1 MPPKQVLN
9 KRIILE
15 ASLRIIEKNGF
26 DALNAR
32 AIASLLHSST
42 QPIFTYFE
50 SVDSL
55 KEELNNSIYRSFIQS
70 VNPSNGLLQFEMSL
84 LSFANQHPSLFRTL
98 FFSERKNQSA
108 TKDIID
114 QNRKVLVTSISK
126 EFNLSKEKANILY
139 LNNWIYSFGLATL
152 IMLGNFPYK
161 ESSLRALIKA
171 NIDSSLLVL
180 KKDI

>member
-1 MPPKQVLN
+1 MPPKQTLN

-15 ASLRIIEKNGF
+15 ASLKIVEENGF

-50 SVDSL
+50 NMSSL
-55 KEELNNSIYRSFIQS
+55 KEELNILIYKSFVQS

-84 LSFANQHPSLFRTL
+84 LSFPNQHPSLFRIL
-98 FFSERKNQSA
+98 FFSEQKNQSR
-108 TKDIID
+108 TKDIVD
-114 QNRKVLVTSISK
+114 QNGKVLVASISK

-161 ESSLRALIKA
+161 EPSLKALIKR
-171 NIDSSLLVL
+171 ILIPLFSS
-180 KKDI
+180 

>member
-1 MPPKQVLN
+1 MPPKQTLN

-15 ASLRIIEKNGF
+15 ASLRIVEENGF
-26 DALNAR
+26 DVLNAR

-50 SVDSL
+50 SMASL
-55 KEELNNSIYRSFIQS
+55 KEELNNSIYKFFIQS

-84 LSFANQHPSLFRTL
+84 LSFANQHHSLFKIL
-98 FFSERKNQSA
+98 FFSERKNQST

-114 QNRKVLVTSISK
+114 QNGKVLVPLISK

-139 LNNWIYSFGLATL
+139 LNNWIYSFGLASL

-161 ESSLRALIKA
+161 ESSLKSLIKA

-180 KKDI
+180 KKDT

>member
-15 ASLRIIEKNGF
+15 ASLRIIEENGF

-50 SVDSL
+50 NMDSL
-55 KEELNNSIYRSFIQS
+55 KNELNNSIYKSFIQT
-70 VNPSNGLLQFEMSL
+70 VNPSSGLLQFELSL
-84 LSFANQHPSLFRTL
+84 LSFANQHPFLFRAL
-98 FFSERKNQSA
+98 FFSEQKDRST

-114 QNRKVLVTSISK
+114 QNGKALVSSISK

-139 LNNWIYSFGLATL
+139 LNNWIYSFGLASL
-152 IMLGNFPYK
+152 IMLGNFTYK
-161 ESSLRALIKA
+161 ESSLKALIKA

-180 KKDI
+180 KKDV

>member
-1 MPPKQVLN
+1 MPPKQTLN

-15 ASLRIIEKNGF
+15 ASLKIVEENSF

-50 SVDSL
+50 NMSSL
-55 KEELNNSIYRSFIQS
+55 KEELNILIYKSFVQS

-84 LSFANQHPSLFRTL
+84 LSFSNQHPSLFRIL
-98 FFSERKNQSA
+98 FFSEQKNQSR
-108 TKDIID
+108 TKDIVD
-114 QNRKVLVTSISK
+114 QNGKVLVASISK

-161 ESSLRALIKA
+161 EPSLKALIKA